1 MNRTTNYKLCQWEET
16 DRVQRTDFNEDNVK
30 IDAAIKAEADARAAG
45 IAAVNAVLAQRGNCQ
60 IVTGQYI
67 GDGQCGQS
75 RPNSLTFSHP
85 PVLVLVSEYNT
96 LVMAGGGSHGY
107 VLQNGTSEMID
118 VSWNGNSLSW
128 YSTRGVSYQMNIAG
142 TVYHYV
148 ALLAL

>member
-1 MNRTTNYKLCQWEET
+1 MMNRTTNYKLCQWEET

-30 IDAAIKAEADARAAG
+30 IDAAIKAEADARTAG

-107 VLQNGTSEMID
+107 VLQNGTSEMIYTTWSGNT
-118 VSWNGNSLSW
+118 VSWYGDYAS
-128 YSTRGVSYQMNIAG
+128 RQMNDSKK
-142 TVYHYV
+142 VYHY
-148 ALLAL
+148 AAFLAV